1 MATSQQILDA
11 LRKADAAGNTDDAK
25 KLADLYRR
33 TQPQDNSLNSL
44 TPDFSFGEIA
54 SNSLGRGY
62 ERFKSTYGDV
72 LPAMVGSALGFDEY
86 AERQMKEAAESQAK
100 IQRTMPAQFESFK
113 DVNWANPIDISKF
126 IVETAGEQAVNLAGI
141 LVPGG
146 IGTKIGEKLATRE
159 AVKRLLPKTVTD
171 KAERK
176 IMKGIINAGDEAIK
190 GRAIGQ
196 VGGVFLGSYGLNAPE
211 VFQNIYDQTGSFE
224 PAAAALAG
232 IVNASLDSILPAT
245 LLNQFSKPGRATI
258 ISKILERSGMNPNL
272 ARKAVVQIAG
282 SGVLEG
288 LTEATQEAVSITAE
302 NFVQDHSYLFD
313 SDDFDRMLEG
323 GVRGTVAGGTFRGV
337 GVAANKLKD
346 KFTKTEAEKQK
357 KSDKEFMSEQEAFD
371 KVTGGG
377 TPTTT
382 GGVTG
387 EQLELDL
394 EGGAAQGQL
403 DFDTGPTVG
412 EQLELEGL
420 GPKPTVGPLA
430 ELPDIYEARGLPT
443 RQSELDFDSTTE
455 QFTDPSFPKVPIG
468 PQGRLDFEEGSTGQR
483 KPTQGDLFFKDIP
496 TTPASTTAPKV
507 KPKTIPKSKAKPLK
521 VTPKGKLNPIT
532 ENIINKVLNKFG
544 IDINTT
550 NATNIDRNL
559 QTRIINDVNE
569 TARQAMLDYD
579 QTEGKRSRKDFI
591 AEIEDSIDIME
602 LETSMLGT
610 ETANTIK
617 DLAPTTQE
625 VQDDTQKTGEGTVS
639 RPEDIGGGST
649 TPVDGGPKDAEGTST
664 PVGDAVVN
672 PESTS
677 RGATSTTGGVDPAL
691 VGKEVEVDRQGV
703 KQKGTYIEFQ
713 GSPFIKYPSQGGT
726 VQSAIQP
733 TDKVKTVKEKPLK
746 SIQKG
751 NPVDKV
757 IIDKVKSKK
766 TLGQVL
772 NVLKNSKIN
781 AAQKELVT
789 LLLTLPNMGKTKFK
803 VVEGLELRDGAYGL
817 YNRQQDSIELSNN
830 ADVETILHEAVH
842 AATANLLNKHIKNG
856 VGITPLGKRVVQL
869 YEDAIAADVNGSFG
883 TALSK
888 VDEFIAESFTNPEF
902 QKFLGRTASTESA
915 SKNREESNYINELRK
930 NKATEQEIAGL
941 VEEYRATNAAAQSDS
956 LWTKFV
962 NAVKEILGLNAL
974 DYTILNDV
982 IALAPELFVGPN
994 AKEQAQATQEI
1005 LFKETNAKTDA
1016 LEGEQV
1022 PDYTKDVKTPPLI
1035 QRVAAGIKALPIADN
1050 RMGRGLATALSNAPQ
1065 FILDMFAK
1073 TISIPNQI
1081 EMFKQYLPSLAKI
1094 LEYVQKKADVIKRG
1108 REEVSEIVRYG
1119 MLLKKKYETSP
1130 EGRKVFKEWNEVL
1143 LKLSG
1148 LDINPETILADPNGL
1163 ANLTKENLKAAALV
1177 RRYQKL
1183 PQDLKNLAT
1192 RIVKDLD
1199 SRYDVLLESVIA
1211 AHKDL
1216 DPVFVKDLQEKYAK
1230 RPFYLP
1236 FVRKGKY
1243 WFTYTDKEGN
1253 EATGSST
1260 SQVDR
1265 EAEMKRLK
1273 EEEGALNF
1281 EALDF
1286 AGTVKLTNE
1295 APPVAFVEEIQNLIK
1310 NDPNLSKDQIL
1321 SLQAGIQAQYVDLFP
1336 EKSLIGNKQHRKG
1349 VPGYI
1354 EDIIFAYADTAPKVI
1369 TSIAN
1374 AQYNY
1379 QIVNTVNQV
1388 GVEAKGQSPMIQA
1401 IARNNIERTPF
1412 LLNPVAANYAR
1423 LAAYGSYVWFLGFN
1437 VSSAIVNLTQLPLVV
1452 QPFLAGEYGGTANAA
1467 KALADAGKLY
1477 WQGGFEKTGQ
1487 FGDDRSAA
1495 PFRLNIE
1502 TGERIYIGQNA
1513 AKFVAK
1519 GAKIEI
1525 EVNGK
1530 PKVIEAKE
1538 EGEYYRLFTEA
1549 EMASALRRGLGYEIT
1564 EVSKDLGANVVSG
1577 NDLSSKV
1584 GKSVGYIFQNS
1595 ERINREIT
1603 LVAAFNLE
1611 MEQGS
1616 GNKDI
1621 AIQKAIELTSKIH
1634 SHALPEV
1641 GPSLFQ
1647 DGIGKVA
1654 FVFKRF
1660 AQAQI
1665 YLIMRLFY
1673 QAYPRKT
1680 PANLSKED
1688 QIEFR
1693 KQRSAAK
1700 KQLLGVFA
1708 YSFLI
1713 AGAQGV
1719 PLYGAYA
1726 LLTEIMLDDEDD
1738 PFDADMAANRVLGDV
1753 IYRGPLSYILGADIS
1768 KRTGF
1773 RHLLHRED
1781 PVRLEE
1787 VGLPTYAMETVLGPA
1802 FSGIR
1807 RINSGFE
1814 FWGRG
1819 QEMRAIERFMPTAIS
1834 NGIKTFRQ
1842 SMEGVT
1848 NKNGVPII
1856 EGDPSAY
1863 ESLMQIV
1870 GFTNIEVSEAYDRAQ
1885 AVKGPEGIYKKRRS
1899 SLLLRYWLAKQEGDT
1914 DGIAEVNEDI
1924 SEFNS
1929 KAPRKLRITNG
1940 TKRRSTKGRQQRTK
1954 DSVDGVFLPKSY
1966 RSEFQDR
1973 YIDDEDDLFD

>member
-1 MATSQQILDA
+1 
-11 LRKADAAGNTDDAK
+11 
-25 KLADLYRR
+25 
-33 TQPQDNSLNSL
+33 
-44 TPDFSFGEIA
+44 
-54 SNSLGRGY
+54 
-62 ERFKSTYGDV
+62 
-72 LPAMVGSALGFDEY
+72 
-86 AERQMKEAAESQAK
+86 
-100 IQRTMPAQFESFK
+100 
-113 DVNWANPIDISKF
+113 
-126 IVETAGEQAVNLAGI
+126 
-141 LVPGG
+141 
-146 IGTKIGEKLATRE
+146 
-159 AVKRLLPKTVTD
+159 
-171 KAERK
+171 
-176 IMKGIINAGDEAIK
+176 
-190 GRAIGQ
+190 
-196 VGGVFLGSYGLNAPE
+196 
-211 VFQNIYDQTGSFE
+211 
-224 PAAAALAG
+224 
-232 IVNASLDSILPAT
+232 
-245 LLNQFSKPGRATI
+245 
-258 ISKILERSGMNPNL
+258 
-272 ARKAVVQIAG
+272 
-282 SGVLEG
+282 
-288 LTEATQEAVSITAE
+288 
-302 NFVQDHSYLFD
+302 
-313 SDDFDRMLEG
+313 
-323 GVRGTVAGGTFRGV
+323 
-337 GVAANKLKD
+337 
-346 KFTKTEAEKQK
+346 
-357 KSDKEFMSEQEAFD
+357 
-371 KVTGGG
+371 
-377 TPTTT
+377 
-382 GGVTG
+382 
-387 EQLELDL
+387 
-394 EGGAAQGQL
+394 
-403 DFDTGPTVG
+403 
-412 EQLELEGL
+412 
-420 GPKPTVGPLA
+420 
-430 ELPDIYEARGLPT
+430 
-443 RQSELDFDSTTE
+443 
-455 QFTDPSFPKVPIG
+455 
-468 PQGRLDFEEGSTGQR
+468 
-483 KPTQGDLFFKDIP
+483 
-496 TTPASTTAPKV
+496 
-507 KPKTIPKSKAKPLK
+507 
-521 VTPKGKLNPIT
+521 
-532 ENIINKVLNKFG
+532 
-544 IDINTT
+544 
-550 NATNIDRNL
+550 
-559 QTRIINDVNE
+559 
-569 TARQAMLDYD
+569 
-579 QTEGKRSRKDFI
+579 
-591 AEIEDSIDIME
+591 
-602 LETSMLGT
+602 
-610 ETANTIK
+610 
-617 DLAPTTQE
+617 
-625 VQDDTQKTGEGTVS
+625 
-639 RPEDIGGGST
+639 
-649 TPVDGGPKDAEGTST
+649 
-664 PVGDAVVN
+664 
-672 PESTS
+672 
-677 RGATSTTGGVDPAL
+677 
-691 VGKEVEVDRQGV
+691 
-703 KQKGTYIEFQ
+703 
-713 GSPFIKYPSQGGT
+713 
-726 VQSAIQP
+726 
-733 TDKVKTVKEKPLK
+733 
-746 SIQKG
+746 
-751 NPVDKV
+751 
-757 IIDKVKSKK
+757 
-766 TLGQVL
+766 
-772 NVLKNSKIN
+772 
-781 AAQKELVT
+781 
-789 LLLTLPNMGKTKFK
+789 MGKTKFK

-1005 LFKETNAKTDA
+1005 LFKEANDKIAT
-1016 LEGEQV
+1016 LESELV
-1022 PDYTKDVKTPPLI
+1022 PNYTKDVKTPPLI
-1035 QRVAAGIKALPIADN
+1035 QRLAAGIRALPIADN
-1050 RMGRGLATALSNAPQ
+1050 RMGRQLATYVSNAPK
-1065 FILDMFAK
+1065 FILDIFVK

-1081 EMFKQYLPSLAKI
+1081 EMFKQYLPSLAKV
-1094 LEYVQKKADVIKRG
+1094 LDYLQKKADILKRG

-1130 EGRKVFKEWNEVL
+1130 EGRRVFKEWNEVL

-1216 DPVFVKDLQEKYAK
+1216 DPVFVKDLQEEYAK

-1273 EEEGALNF
+1273 EEGALNF

-1286 AGTVKLTNE
+1286 AGTVQLTNE
-1295 APPVAFVEEIQNLIK
+1295 APPVAFVEEIQNLIRK
-1310 NDPNLSKDQIL
+1310 DPNLSKDQIL

-1336 EKSLIGNKQHRKG
+1336 EKSLMGNKQHRKG

-1354 EDIIFAYADTAPKVI
+1354 EDILFAYADTAPKVI
-1369 TSIAN
+1369 NSIAN
-1374 AQYNY
+1374 AQYNS
-1379 QIVNTVNQV
+1379 QIVNAVNQL
-1388 GVEAKGQSPMIQA
+1388 GVEAKGQSPIVQA
-1401 IARNNIERTPF
+1401 VARNNIERTPF
-1412 LLNPVAANYAR
+1412 FLNPVAAGYAR

-1437 VSSAIVNLTQLPLVV
+1437 ASSAFVNLTQIPLVV
-1452 QPFLAGEYGGTANAA
+1452 QPFLAGEYGGTVKAA
-1467 KALADAGKLY
+1467 KALADASKLY
-1477 WQGGFEKTGQ
+1477 FQGGFEETGQ
-1487 FGDDRSAA
+1487 FADDRSAA

-1525 EVNGK
+1525 KVNGK
-1530 PKVIEAKE
+1530 SKVIEAKE

-1577 NDLSSKV
+1577 NDLGSKV
-1584 GKSVGYIFQNS
+1584 SKSVGYMFQNS

-1621 AIQKAIELTSKIH
+1621 AIQKAIELTSKVH
-1634 SHALPEV
+1634 SHALPEA

-1673 QAYPRKT
+1673 QSYPRKT
-1680 PANLSKED
+1680 PAGLSKEE
-1688 QIEFR
+1688 QIKFR

-1700 KQLLGVFA
+1700 KQILGIYL

-1713 AGAQGV
+1713 AGAQGM

-1726 LLTEIMLDDEDD
+1726 LLTELMYDDEDD
-1738 PFDADMAANRVLGDV
+1738 PFDANSTANRVLGDV
-1753 IYRGPLSYILGADIS
+1753 NFRGPLSYILRVDTS
-1768 KRTGF
+1768 KRSGF
-1773 RHLLHRED
+1773 GHLLFKED
-1781 PVRLEE
+1781 PVRLAE
-1787 VGLPTYAMETVLGPA
+1787 VGLPTYAMETTMGPA
-1802 FSGIR
+1802 FSGVR
-1807 RINSGFE
+1807 RFYSGFE
-1814 FWGRG
+1814 FLGRG
-1819 QEMRAIERFMPTAIS
+1819 QEMRAFERFTPTAVS
-1834 NGIKTFRQ
+1834 NVIKTFRQ

-1848 NKNGVPII
+1848 TKNGVPII
-1856 EGDPSAY
+1856 GGDPNAY
-1863 ESLMQIV
+1863 ESFMQIV
-1870 GFTNIEVSEAYDRAQ
+1870 GFTNIEVSEAYDRAS
-1885 AVKGPEGIYKKRRS
+1885 AVKGPEAVYKKRRS

-1914 DGIAEVNEDI
+1914 DGVTEVNEDI

-1929 KAPRKLRITNG
+1929 KAPRKLRITNN
-1940 TKRRSTKGRQQRTK
+1940 TKRRSVNSYTQRTK
-1954 DSVDGVFLPKSY
+1954 NSVDGVFLPKSY
-1966 RSEFQDR
+1966 RSEFQDK
-1973 YIDDEDDLFD
+1973 YIDDEDGLFD